1 MIFFQGKQKSN
12 ETKLLGTYVKIFL
25 SMILLV
31 TLEDVLRKQLL
42 KCLMFLKNQ
51 QFGTI
56 EKSTVRAQ

>member
-1 MIFFQGKQKSN
+1 MIFFQGRQKSN

-42 KCLMFLKNQ
+42 KCFMFLKNQ

-56 EKSTVRAQ
+56 EESTVRAQ

>member
-1 MIFFQGKQKSN
+1 MVFFQGTQKSN

-56 EKSTVRAQ
+56 EESAVRAQ